1 MMTYLCNLVGNL
13 RNLWLHKMKKILL
26 STYQLINLPARRFAL
41 AGGSTVLLLTAFI
54 GCAREQVFK
63 KEKKLMGTTA
73 EIALYGEKNDIAVEQ
88 AFKEME
94 KIEKLASEYRKDS
107 QLNKINHYAGIKKVK
122 VDSKLYKMIEKSVYY
137 SKLSAG
143 AFDITVGPLIKLWRI
158 KEKMQK
164 SSPTIPT
171 EKEIKQKLKLVS
183 YQEISLNR
191 KEKSV
196 YLKKK
201 GMRLG
206 LGAVA
211 KGYAVDEAVKS
222 LKLKGVK
229 IALVRLGGEICVLG
243 ERKKAWQI
251 GIQHPREKDKLL
263 GVIEL
268 KDGEGVKQPLAAI
281 STSGDYEQYFIKN
294 GVRYHHIFNPK
305 TGKPAWE
312 CQAVTIVTNKGFSP
326 KGVDADILSTAVF
339 VLGPDEGMELIE
351 KLPNTEGLIVKN
363 NGEIIFSSG
372 MKNKFKP

>member
-1 MMTYLCNLVGNL
+1 MTYLCNLVRNL

-26 STYQLINLPARRFAL
+26 TYFRLFAL
-41 AGGSTVLLLTAFI
+41 CSMLLAI
-54 GCAREQVFK
+54 VGCAREVVYK

-73 EIALYGEKNDIAVEQ
+73 EITLYGEKNETAINV
-88 AFKEME
+88 AFKTME
-94 KIEKLASEYRKDS
+94 EIEKLASEYRKDS
-107 QLNKINHYAGIKKVK
+107 QLNKINHFAGIKKVK
-122 VDSKLYKMIEKSVYY
+122 VDPKLYKMIEKSVYY
-137 SKLSAG
+137 SKLSGG
-143 AFDITVGPLIKLWRI
+143 AFDITVGPLIKVWRI

-171 EKEIKQKLKLVS
+171 EKEIKQKLKFVS

-251 GIQHPREKDKLL
+251 GIQHPRQKDKLL
-263 GVIEL
+263 GIVEL
-268 KDGEGVKQPLAAI
+268 KDGEAI

-312 CQAVTIVTNKGFSP
+312 CQAVTIVTNKGFSSEFSP

-339 VLGPDEGMELIE
+339 VLGPDKGMELIE